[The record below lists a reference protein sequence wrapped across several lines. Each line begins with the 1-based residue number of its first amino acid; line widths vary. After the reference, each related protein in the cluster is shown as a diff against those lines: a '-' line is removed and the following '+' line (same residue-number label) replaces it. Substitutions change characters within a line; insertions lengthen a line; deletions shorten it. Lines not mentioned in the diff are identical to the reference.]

1 METPTPRWP
10 RTGGASLPSLQ
21 VLLMR
26 PLPRPQLPKLDKAA
40 PPGQLAT
47 THSPLLYTTVRLL
60 VARAIS
66 GSNWD
71 VSI

>member
-1 METPTPRWP
+1 MGSACSSPWVQPIRRLSRP
-10 RTGGASLPSLQ
+10 HIPGLDNAAS
-21 VLLMR
+21 
-26 PLPRPQLPKLDKAA
+26 
-40 PPGQLAT
+40 PGQPAT